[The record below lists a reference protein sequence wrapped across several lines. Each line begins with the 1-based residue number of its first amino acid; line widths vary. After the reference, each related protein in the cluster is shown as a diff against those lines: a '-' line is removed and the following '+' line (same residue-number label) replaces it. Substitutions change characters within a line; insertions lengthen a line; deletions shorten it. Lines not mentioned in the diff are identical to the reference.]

1 MMNYVIVKKAF
12 KQTIPVLM
20 GYLVLGCAFGMLLV
34 DSGYPIYYALIM
46 SVFIYAGSMQF
57 LTISLLMAHYSL
69 FNTFIMTLMVNAR
82 HLVYGISMLK
92 KFEKASSANPLFG
105 KR

>member
-1 MMNYVIVKKAF
+1 MMNFVIVKKAF

-46 SVFIYAGSMQF
+46 SVFYLCWKYAVFDYIIING
-57 LTISLLMAHYSL
+57 
-69 FNTFIMTLMVNAR
+69 TL
-82 HLVYGISMLK
+82 
-92 KFEKASSANPLFG
+92 
-105 KR
+105 

>member
-1 MMNYVIVKKAF
+1 MMNFIIVKKAF

-57 LTISLLMAHYSL
+57 LTISLLMVHYSL

-92 KFEKASSANPLFG
+92 KFEKVKYLMKLIHF
-105 KR
+105 

>member
-1 MMNYVIVKKAF
+1 MMNFVIVKKAF

-69 FNTFIMTLMVNAR
+69 FNTFIKVTNVLLLLPNRYTL
-82 HLVYGISMLK
+82 LS
-92 KFEKASSANPLFG
+92 AS
-105 KR
+105 